1 PFAPAGPV
9 SPCAPVAPCG
19 PCAPVAP
26 CGPCAPVAPCGPV
39 GPIGPVGPC
48 EPAGPCGPVGPVSP
62 VGPVGPIAPVPVDK
76 TTSSSWLL
84 QVSPDGTAR
93 RPPLELMQTL
103 SVVSVCATKGRHPYA
118 TPDSARKERMRT
130 QTAMMRE
137 RSNMLERLG
146 VSRLLAVSTFAHP
159 PG

>member
-1 PFAPAGPV
+1 MPPLVDTKRTLLAVVTVVPRPGT
-9 SPCAPVAPCG
+9 S
-19 PCAPVAP
+19 
-26 CGPCAPVAPCGPV
+26 V
-39 GPIGPVGPC
+39 GFTLLTVT
-48 EPAGPCGPVGPVSP
+48 VLVLWTVTP